1 MYGVLAILTVWC
13 WSMYAKKSDE
23 MDEVKERIAQMEA
36 SGNLDELPKLKGLLE
51 SVEGEKT
58 FEGILLTFLSA
69 GLVGI
74 LFVVHV
80 LPFFAHRITHA
91 VYDSAEMV
99 EKDVMHAARSLK
111 AQGDFEG
118 AVKAYIEAAA
128 AEPMNRVPWM
138 EIAKIQKDQLGDPA
152 AAIQTIRHALE
163 SQEWEINDAAY
174 FLFRLAE
181 LYDEVNG
188 DRATAVAIMQQV
200 IEQFPETRHSA
211 NANNKLKEW
220 NSPTVSATTKA
231 AGLAASVTDEEAEFL
246 ARLKRAEAAEQTG
259 QPGQTS

>member
-1 MYGVLAILTVWC
+1 M
-13 WSMYAKKSDE
+13 MYAKKGKE
-23 MDEVKERIAQMEA
+23 MDAVRLKIAQMEK
-36 SGNLDELPKLKGLLE
+36 SENPDDLPKLKTRLE

-69 GLVGI
+69 GMVGI
-74 LFVVHV
+74 IFVVHV
-80 LPFFAHRITHA
+80 LPFFAHRMTHA

-99 EKDVMHAARSLK
+99 EKDVMHTARSLK

-118 AVKAYIEAAA
+118 AIQAYIEAAA

-188 DRATAVAIMQQV
+188 DRVTAVAIMQQV
-200 IEQFPETRHSA
+200 IDQFPATRHSA

-220 NSPTVSATTKA
+220 NSSTVSTSA
-231 AGLAASVTDEEAEFL
+231 AKTGSIAVSNNVTEEEAEVL
-246 ARLKRAEAAEQTG
+246 ARLRRAEAAEQ
-259 QPGQTS
+259 PGGTRYTI